1 VEKIKFFNKQK
12 KVLMLLFFVLFLKNF
27 SFAAFSLEYSMN
39 NSQYQSQTQDTN
51 SIFGNFS
58 DVAILKVSSDP
69 ANNLGPQRNCFSIL
83 SANCE
88 GVVYFQPFA

>member
-1 VEKIKFFNKQK
+1 MEKIKFFNKQK

-58 DVAILKVSSDP
+58 DVAILKVSGIIFRFCQQNAKELCTTSSPSPDSFLT
-69 ANNLGPQRNCFSIL
+69 ALHS
-83 SANCE
+83 
-88 GVVYFQPFA
+88 